1 MSQKTNGNITRVDP
15 QDISKDFA
23 LILKD
28 EIVGTKVNLE
38 MRLHKSMKFR
48 NELQEFLKEGNSL
61 FAKQLGNVTVNT
73 TISFEYQLKSD
84 EELVQLH
91 L

>member
-1 MSQKTNGNITRVDP
+1 MDP

-28 EIVGTKVNLE
+28 EIVGTKVHME

-48 NELQEFLKEGNSL
+48 NELPEFLKEGNSL
-61 FAKQLGNVTVNT
+61 YVK
-73 TISFEYQLKSD
+73 
-84 EELVQLH
+84 
-91 L
+91 